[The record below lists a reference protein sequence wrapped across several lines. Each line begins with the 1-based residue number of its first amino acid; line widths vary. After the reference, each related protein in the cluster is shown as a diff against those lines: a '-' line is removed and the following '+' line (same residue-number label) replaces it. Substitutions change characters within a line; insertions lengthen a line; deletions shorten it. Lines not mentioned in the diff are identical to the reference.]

1 MYAEDSVKEIHMK
14 KKETKPAPNPLLSHV
29 ISMGFDLAKHWLKDM
44 ENARKVSKIDQFAE
58 QFGTLEN
65 LVIKLDR
72 RVQENGKLIDRLKLQ
87 LLWSNIVIIAL
98 LAVTVLQL
106 FLG

>member
-1 MYAEDSVKEIHMK
+1 MSK
-14 KKETKPAPNPLLSHV
+14 KKEMKPAANPLLSNV

-44 ENARKVSKIDQFAE
+44 ENARKVSKIDQFNE
-58 QFGTLEN
+58 QFSTLEN
-65 LVIKLDR
+65 LILKLER
-72 RVQENGKLIDRLKLQ
+72 RVQEYGALIEKLQLQ

-98 LAVTVLQL
+98 LIVTVLKL

>member
-1 MYAEDSVKEIHMK
+1 MAKNKEA
-14 KKETKPAPNPLLSHV
+14 KPAANPLLNNM
-29 ISMGFDLAKHWLKDM
+29 ISMGFDLAKHWLRDL
-44 ENARKVSKIDQFAE
+44 ENARKVSKIDQFSE

-72 RVQENGKLIDRLKLQ
+72 RVQDNIHLIDKLKLQ

-98 LAVTVLQL
+98 LIVTLLQL